1 MKDSQLSK
9 EFLHDGAL
17 YQFPARGMGETSS
30 VATGARMSAIVLG
43 DKRYWSWRAYQDRCN
58 RNLGYVPPVSQPL
71 QMQELAA
78 LGFSEAAKGLNRF
91 IAKFFTAPSM
101 FEHGGRQDVRQLA

>member
-1 MKDSQLSK
+1 
-9 EFLHDGAL
+9 
-17 YQFPARGMGETSS
+17 
-30 VATGARMSAIVLG
+30 
-43 DKRYWSWRAYQDRCN
+43 
-58 RNLGYVPPVSQPL
+58 VSQPL